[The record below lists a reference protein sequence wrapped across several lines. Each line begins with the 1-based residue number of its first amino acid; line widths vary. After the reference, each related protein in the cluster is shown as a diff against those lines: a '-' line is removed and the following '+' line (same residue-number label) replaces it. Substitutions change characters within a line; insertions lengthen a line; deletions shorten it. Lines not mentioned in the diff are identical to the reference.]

1 MFGDTMKPRLC
12 SGSELRDHWQ
22 SIMLVSNPFV
32 AGEAGTPDNV
42 RLLVLTTLL

>member
-32 AGEAGTPDNV
+32 AGEAGTPEIV
-42 RLLVLTTLL
+42 ILSTFIRLL